1 MLFSL
6 LIIQSLVVHGKQRN
20 TGKKSR
26 MMEVR
31 LPSIWPTRTARCTHA
46 HVHKQLGFDRFASY
60 LGAVNIGHLRGPPP
74 CTLQNCHLYNL
85 QSSILKSYEY
95 WPALPTLLRD
105 KMGMRVSPVWHWEST
120 HTIFWVNICQI
131 NSYHTGTCTWFA
143 FRWLHWH

>member
-1 MLFSL
+1 MLFFL

-85 QSSILKSYEY
+85 QSSILKSKKK
-95 WPALPTLLRD
+95 LTPT
-105 KMGMRVSPVWHWEST
+105 RVGQDGNACLT
-120 HTIFWVNICQI
+120 CID
-131 NSYHTGTCTWFA
+131 TGKVRTQFSE
-143 FRWLHWH
+143 